1 MANRVRDCVSAFKN
15 GSKPVEAKQLLS
27 CIPEQTVVD
36 VTTTF
41 EFSSYGMIALVSLVH
56 LAAYWG
62 WENVATVLVSVYK
75 CATNC
80 KDKEGHIPL
89 HYAAYNG
96 HLEVVKYFI
105 VETHC
110 DPMNR
115 NNDGGTPLHFACSNG
130 HLNIAQYLI
139 GEANCNP
146 SCENT
151 SGYTPLHFA
160 CSNGHLNIAQYLIRE
175 AKCNPSCENNSSE
188 TPLHK
193 ACGNGHLK
201 IAQCLIREANCN
213 PSCENNIGG
222 TPLHYACRDGH
233 LNIAQYLIR
242 EENCDP
248 SCTETISRWTP
259 LHFACVMKRAN
270 IVQYLLSTGRVNPLA
285 KSTIG
290 TALSVASMYDKDIF
304 KLFQPF
310 EKCKAALPL
319 DTVTKMIL
327 IGDGGA
333 GKSTIAK
340 LIVHLPDSAKT
351 AVANECSTAGI
362 VPHYIQSKQAG
373 IVSHFIQ
380 SKQPGNFVMYDFAG
394 QQEYHSSHV
403 AVLKQMMRRSAA
415 TFLCM
420 IDLSKSKEDIDRSL
434 RYWLG
439 FVDNVCSTTEA
450 GTSCVAIVGSH
461 VDQVT
466 PSEVSEKKLLLET
479 IAAKRLKRQQYTGYL
494 SMNCCFA
501 GCALRHELTA
511 ILTYCQKAIAASQP
525 VVSYN
530 SHTVYKFLC
539 TKLNMVGCTLHNLVS
554 AIAKEN
560 HYSLP
565 SDRDVLMKILTTLSD
580 RGLILFI
587 HHHQSI
593 WVVVETKTLLNEII
607 GTLFAPNHFKEH
619 RDLSSNTGIIPVSKL
634 LEVFPKYN
642 SDVLIGLLTSLDFCR
657 LVDPSVL
664 QYTNLQTTPSHS
676 TADLLFFPGL
686 IQLKRPDSLVQQGAL
701 NFGWCLRC
709 KDPHES
715 FSSRFLHVLLL
726 LVAYK
731 YFPLA
736 SQVAPSV
743 SGLQCAVW
751 RNGIFWKK
759 NNITTVIELL
769 ENNQSVLV
777 AMSCD
782 DTTEI
787 IEHAELRSSLI
798 ALVHHLQQQ
807 YCPHLGVREFL
818 ISPSLVQKYPLTVD
832 IFLDSDL
839 FDIHHVAR
847 SFQLHKKAVSS
858 EDGHGYL
865 PVEAFPFEPYHQL
878 RSFSIRQLL
887 DPDKADQLVP
897 SSLLQEV
904 RQLCRQSK
912 VKPQKFCELR
922 EYLDSLSLFAGK
934 NPLVS
939 SIM

>member
-1 MANRVRDCVSAFKN
+1 
-15 GSKPVEAKQLLS
+15 
-27 CIPEQTVVD
+27 
-36 VTTTF
+36 
-41 EFSSYGMIALVSLVH
+41 
-56 LAAYWG
+56 
-62 WENVATVLVSVYK
+62 
-75 CATNC
+75 
-80 KDKEGHIPL
+80 
-89 HYAAYNG
+89 
-96 HLEVVKYFI
+96 
-105 VETHC
+105 
-110 DPMNR
+110 
-115 NNDGGTPLHFACSNG
+115 
-130 HLNIAQYLI
+130 
-139 GEANCNP
+139 
-146 SCENT
+146 
-151 SGYTPLHFA
+151 
-160 CSNGHLNIAQYLIRE
+160 
-175 AKCNPSCENNSSE
+175 
-188 TPLHK
+188 
-193 ACGNGHLK
+193 
-201 IAQCLIREANCN
+201 
-213 PSCENNIGG
+213 
-222 TPLHYACRDGH
+222 
-233 LNIAQYLIR
+233 
-242 EENCDP
+242 
-248 SCTETISRWTP
+248 
-259 LHFACVMKRAN
+259 
-270 IVQYLLSTGRVNPLA
+270 
-285 KSTIG
+285 
-290 TALSVASMYDKDIF
+290 MYD
-304 KLFQPF
+304 L
-310 EKCKAALPL
+310 
-319 DTVTKMIL
+319 
-327 IGDGGA
+327 
-333 GKSTIAK
+333 
-340 LIVHLPDSAKT
+340 
-351 AVANECSTAGI
+351 
-362 VPHYIQSKQAG
+362 
-373 IVSHFIQ
+373 
-380 SKQPGNFVMYDFAG
+380 AG
-394 QQEYHSSHV
+394 QQEYHSSHA

-434 RYWLG
+434 HYWLG
-439 FVDNVCSTTEA
+439 FVDNACSTTEA

-461 VDQVT
+461 FDQVT
-466 PSEVSEKKLLLET
+466 PSEETEKKLLLEK
-479 IAAKRLKRQQYTGYL
+479 IAAKRVKRQQYTRYF

-501 GCALRHELTA
+501 DRASRRHLTVM
-511 ILTYCQKAIAASQP
+511 LTNSQKTVAASQT
-525 VVSYN
+525 VISYN
-530 SHTVYKFLC
+530 SHTIYEFLC

-554 AIAKEN
+554 AVAKED

-565 SDRDVLMKILTTLSD
+565 SNQSVLTEILTTLSD

-593 WVVVETKTLLNEII
+593 WVVVKTKTLLNEII
-607 GTLFAPNHFKEH
+607 GTIFAPNHFKEH

-634 LEVFPKYN
+634 LEVFPKLN

-657 LVDPSVL
+657 PVDPSVL
-664 QYTNLQTTPSHS
+664 QYTNLQTTPSYS

-686 IQLKRPDSLVQQGAL
+686 IQSERPDSFVQQGAL
-701 NFGWCLRC
+701 DFGWCLRC
-709 KDPHES
+709 MDPHES

-736 SQVAPSV
+736 SQVASSV

-782 DTTEI
+782 DTTQI

-798 ALVHHLQQQ
+798 ALVRDLQQQ
-807 YCPHLGVREFL
+807 YCPHLDVCEFL

-847 SFQLHKKAVSS
+847 SLLLHKKAVSS

-878 RSFSIRQLL
+878 RSFSLL
-887 DPDKADQLVP
+887 DPDKADQPVP